1 MGEDPFLKLSGIS
14 IQLAE
19 CLERAKKPKAA
30 FEVYMQTLPDFFDQ
44 FSIYSPKPG
53 SVPERHPGWDIAPLT
68 GKGRLRAVGIA
79 NRAAM
84 LAQQLQGTGAVPPS
98 CEGFT
103 TSAVGPPPWTK
114 SWEDI
119 EMYLRTFA
127 GASQTISPI
136 HGLTSKFPLF
146 SHPDASS
153 GFPYN
158 RDTHC
163 RFVYQPRSRRQV
175 SSCSDPG
182 EGETDP
188 TDSGYLHG

>member
-1 MGEDPFLKLSGIS
+1 MGEDPLLKLSGIS

-19 CLERAKKPKAA
+19 CLEKAKKPKEAY
-30 FEVYMQTLPDFFDQ
+30 EVYMQTLPDFFDQ

-98 CEGFT
+98 CEGPT
-103 TSAVGPPPWTK
+103 PSAGLPRWTK

-127 GASQTISPI
+127 GASKKILPISDLTITFFS
-136 HGLTSKFPLF
+136 T
-146 SHPDASS
+146 SHPDAPS

-158 RDTHC
+158 RDSHC
-163 RFVYQPRSRRQV
+163 RLVCQPRSRWQV
-175 SSCSDPG
+175 SKVFGSRRG
-182 EGETDP
+182 RN
-188 TDSGYLHG
+188 

>member
-84 LAQQLQGTGAVPPS
+84 LAQQLQGTGVVLPA
-98 CEGFT
+98 CEGSTT
-103 TSAVGPPPWTK
+103 TSVGPPPWTK

-127 GASQTISPI
+127 GASQTTFPI
-136 HGLTSKFPLF
+136 HDLTLNLSLF
-146 SHPDASS
+146 SHPDAPS

-158 RDTHC
+158 RDSHC
-163 RFVYQPRSRRQV
+163 RLVY
-175 SSCSDPG
+175 
-182 EGETDP
+182 
-188 TDSGYLHG
+188 